1 MVYKRK
7 TTTEERELIR
17 FLYMEKRY
25 SLREIAGKVGR
36 SAATV
41 MRVLKESNS
50 ASRHSRTH
58 ANVTYKRRGRPRKLS
73 SREERLLIRALHK
86 LRRTEGNF
94 TVKRL
99 MNEAN
104 ILVSNA
110 SVRTVAR
117 FLNSQGYFYL
127 QARKK
132 GLLTN
137 NDKNLRIAF
146 AKKVRQEYNRE
157 LWTQKIAFY
166 LDGVAF
172 AHKTNPL
179 DQARAPTGRIYRKK
193 SEGLNQYCTAKGS
206 KVGSGGKIVK
216 FLVAISYNVGVIL
229 CEEYEHM
236 AGNFFVSFIGQT
248 FEQMFVESK
257 KGDTR
262 LFIEDNDPSQNSA
275 VAKIALQRVSAQL
288 LKIPPRSPDLN
299 PIENMFKSVSDDLH
313 DSAIE
318 KQLERESFTQFKER
332 VKDTIVQF
340 PVAKINNLIESM
352 DRRIQ
357 LILETK
363 GQRLKY

>member
-41 MRVLKESNS
+41 MRVLKESHS
-50 ASRHSRTH
+50 ASRQSRTH

-146 AKKVRQEYNRE
+146 AKKVRQEYNKE

-166 LDGVAF
+166 LEGVAF

-179 DQARAPTGRIYRKK
+179 DQARAPTGRI
-193 SEGLNQYCTAKGS
+193 
-206 KVGSGGKIVK
+206 
-216 FLVAISYNVGVIL
+216 
-229 CEEYEHM
+229 
-236 AGNFFVSFIGQT
+236 
-248 FEQMFVESK
+248 
-257 KGDTR
+257 
-262 LFIEDNDPSQNSA
+262 
-275 VAKIALQRVSAQL
+275 
-288 LKIPPRSPDLN
+288 
-299 PIENMFKSVSDDLH
+299 
-313 DSAIE
+313 
-318 KQLERESFTQFKER
+318 
-332 VKDTIVQF
+332 
-340 PVAKINNLIESM
+340 
-352 DRRIQ
+352 
-357 LILETK
+357 
-363 GQRLKY
+363 